1 MQTPKKDRRPLAKV
15 LLVRPGQSTY
25 EVETKTMT
33 EFSAEERAAFI
44 ADCNRAAAFYES
56 APGLAGPR
64 AIVDLYNA
72 LARFAALTDP
82 NRPKQLPNNP
92 FYEIPG
98 APPHDE

>member
-1 MQTPKKDRRPLAKV
+1 M
-15 LLVRPGQSTY
+15 LLVRPGQGPAKA
-25 EVETKTMT
+25 EAKTMT

-82 NRPKQLPNNP
+82 NRPKQLPSRQP
-92 FYEIPG
+92 EVTP
-98 APPHDE
+98 